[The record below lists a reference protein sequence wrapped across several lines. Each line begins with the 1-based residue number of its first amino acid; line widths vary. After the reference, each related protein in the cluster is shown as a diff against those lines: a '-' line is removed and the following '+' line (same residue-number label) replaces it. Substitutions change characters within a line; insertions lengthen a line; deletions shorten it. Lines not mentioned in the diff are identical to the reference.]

1 MKNAINVII
10 IAAEIVIGF
19 AIWWFVMGNPANFKD
34 GAMRHEP
41 LPNNV
46 LGTIHTGGPLV
57 ALLLAFIMIA
67 ITFVIERALSIG
79 KAEGKEK
86 MPVFA
91 KKIEALLEDGDINGA
106 LAACEAQRGSLAN
119 IIRAG
124 LEKYQTVIGNSAL
137 DGEKKMLE
145 IKRAIDEAVNLE
157 TPLLEKN
164 LVILSTISSIAT
176 MIGLLGTTIGM
187 IRAFAALG
195 SGGTVSA
202 QSLSIGISEALY
214 NTAGGLIGAVIC
226 IIFYNIF
233 TTRVDNFTYTI
244 DEVILNITEILAIKV
259 KK

>member
-10 IAAEIVIGF
+10 IGAEIAIGF

-41 LPNNV
+41 LPNNI

-67 ITFVIERALSIG
+67 VTFVIERSLSIG

-91 KKIEALLEDGDINGA
+91 KKVEALLEDGDIKGA

-124 LEKYQTVIGNSAL
+124 LEKYQTVIGNSGL
-137 DGEKKMLE
+137 DPEKKMLE
-145 IKRAIDEAVNLE
+145 IKRSIDEAVNLE

-164 LVILSTISSIAT
+164 LVILSTISSVAT

-187 IRAFAALG
+187 IRSFAALG

-214 NTAGGLIGAVIC
+214 NTAGGLVGAVIC

-244 DEVILNITEILAIKV
+244 DEAILNITEILAIKV

>member
-1 MKNAINVII
+1 MKNAMNVII
-10 IAAEIVIGF
+10 IGVEIAIAF
-19 AIWWFVMGNPANFKD
+19 AIWWFIMGNPSNFKD
-34 GAMRHEP
+34 GVMRHEP
-41 LPNNV
+41 LPNNI

-57 ALLLAFIMIA
+57 ALLLSFIMIA
-67 ITFVIERALSIG
+67 VTFVIERALSIG

-86 MPVFA
+86 MPIFA
-91 KKIEALLEDGDINGA
+91 KKVEHLLEDGDINGA

-124 LEKYQTVIGNSAL
+124 LEKYQKVAPNAAL
-137 DGEKKMLE
+137 DPEKKMLE
-145 IKRAIDEAVNLE
+145 IKRAIDEATNLE

-164 LVILSTISSIAT
+164 LVILSTISSVAT

-195 SGGTVSA
+195 AGGTVSA

-233 TTRVDNFTYTI
+233 TTRVDNFSYII
-244 DEVILNITEILAIKV
+244 DEVILNITEILTVKV